1 MTVFFL
7 KKKPIKNSA
16 MRNDK
21 SVTPTLRR
29 MSEDSLPRGSL
40 LLPSAYLSLLRSE
53 NEVLSK
59 PSLSLS
65 LALQA
70 TLSFPCRTIVCAIIQ
85 CLFLK
90 FYEKRGPARQ
100 DTVRTQRSVSFNKIL
115 SKNKMPSRHD
125 RINPNGRISGS
136 MTNCRKGFCGMKYC

>member
-29 MSEDSLPRGSL
+29 MSEGSLPRGSL
-40 LLPSAYLSLLRSE
+40 LLPSAYFPLLLSE
-53 NEVLSK
+53 KEILSK
-59 PSLSLS
+59 PSPSLS

-70 TLSFPCRTIVCAIIQ
+70 MLSFPCRTIVCAIH
-85 CLFLK
+85 LAL
-90 FYEKRGPARQ
+90 
-100 DTVRTQRSVSFNKIL
+100 IL
-115 SKNKMPSRHD
+115 EVL
-125 RINPNGRISGS
+125 
-136 MTNCRKGFCGMKYC
+136 